1 MATAKKVATKPKTT
15 KKIVAKKT
23 VAKAPSDDGVAKPA
37 VAKIEPIHVVRRKEL
52 VERIAE
58 KTGKKP
64 NLIKSVL
71 DAVLLELGDA
81 LSSGESIRVQP
92 LGKLS
97 VNRRKEL
104 PDGEVIVCKLR
115 RKNQTP
121 EPETTVP
128 VATGPVTT
136 AAE

>member
-1 MATAKKVATKPKTT
+1 MVTEKAVTPKKTTTRKAVVAKTATKTETVDSKTEAT
-15 KKIVAKKT
+15 GAKT
-23 VAKAPSDDGVAKPA
+23 APVNM
-37 VAKIEPIHVVRRKEL
+37 VRRKEL
-52 VERIAE
+52 VDRIAA
-58 KTGKKP
+58 KSGMKP

-81 LSSGESIRVQP
+81 LSAGESVRVQP
-92 LGKLS
+92 LGQLS

-115 RKNQTP
+115 RRNQTATP
-121 EPETTVP
+121 TTQ
-128 VATGPVTT
+128 

>member
-1 MATAKKVATKPKTT
+1 MATAKKVTTESKTT
-15 KKIVAKKT
+15 TKIA
-23 VAKAPSDDGVAKPA
+23 ASKATAEAPVVDGVLKPA
-37 VAKIEPIHVVRRKEL
+37 VAKIEPVNVVRRKEL
-52 VERIAE
+52 VERIAA
-58 KTGKKP
+58 KSGKKP

-92 LGKLS
+92 LGQLS

-104 PDGEVIVCKLR
+104 PDGEVLVCKLR
-115 RKNQTP
+115 RKNQTSVP
-121 EPETTVP
+121 ATT
-128 VATGPVTT
+128 APVTT